1 MNAQPDDEVPMSEIV
16 IAPTYPCP
24 ASAVEK
30 IILPNNS
37 KGRAVL
43 DAILNARVSING
55 GKKTEAIHEDQP

>member
-1 MNAQPDDEVPMSEIV
+1 MSAQPEDDVPMSAIV

-43 DAILNARVSING
+43 DAILAADASVRAR
-55 GKKTEAIHEDQP
+55 ARA